1 MAKGK
6 SRDGSKEAFWRSMIE
21 RHRQSGL
28 SIREFCRRE
37 KLSEPSFYAWR
48 REIARRDAQSRIVPK
63 RPRRR
68 RKASFV
74 PVRLATETAPS
85 GGRIEIELS
94 RDRRIHLTSPIDRQ
108 ALADVLA
115 VLEGATC

>member
-6 SRDGSKEAFWRSMIE
+6 ARDASKEAFWRSMIE
-21 RHRQSGL
+21 RHGQSRL
-28 SIREFCRRE
+28 AIREFCRNE

-48 REIARRDAQSRIVPK
+48 REIARRETQSRIVPK

-74 PVRLATETAPS
+74 PVRLATESAPS
-85 GGRIEIELS
+85 NGRIEIELS
-94 RDRRIHLTSPIDRQ
+94 RDRRIHLTSPIDKQ

-115 VLEGATC
+115 VLEGGAC